1 MESVTGL
8 SVSVTRLWEMMSG
21 LWVVWV
27 WVLVGHYV
35 VESGLFGFVGMDLT
49 VVAVVLLLD
58 FRWWWWWW
66 LLCCG
71 FDIVAGF
78 DEKELYLIKIKNDQL
93 ANMENVVAG
102 FAL

>member
-35 VESGLFGFVGMDLT
+35 VESGLFGFVGMDLAV
-49 VVAVVLLLD
+49 VVAVVVLWVRFFFFFFFL
-58 FRWWWWWW
+58 R
-66 LLCCG
+66 
-71 FDIVAGF
+71 
-78 DEKELYLIKIKNDQL
+78 LIFGLI
-93 ANMENVVAG
+93 VVAVEVVLVVVVG
-102 FAL
+102 YG